1 MKSFL
6 LTTLFLLGSVSA
18 YAQKATPVN
27 ETPAVSG
34 SAAPAASIAPKTV
47 ETTDKTKKAAP
58 QNGKTTQ
65 TSNQVAEKAKKTP
78 QRSTLAKWRNEV
90 ENAKTQSPSSFPK
103 LMADEAS
110 NPPKTTESKTTEKL
124 EKSEKPV
131 LQNKPNLVKNQVKT
145 EKVEKTAT
153 EKKLEKSNTKKADKT
168 TSQPA
173 KKDNPATPAT
183 PATTVSKKVADK
195 NSSKAPEVKQDVR
208 QRALAK
214 VAAATQTTEK
224 SSAKTATT
232 TQSETTTT
240 ATTKDEESGGVL
252 IQVGAFRTGTL
263 ADTQMAKVSLLGLP
277 AKVVQLKDAEG
288 NLISV
293 VRSRERWNQAD
304 AEKMMGR
311 LEQHNVPT
319 FLISF

>member
-1 MKSFL
+1 M
-6 LTTLFLLGSVSA
+6 
-18 YAQKATPVN
+18 
-27 ETPAVSG
+27 
-34 SAAPAASIAPKTV
+34 
-47 ETTDKTKKAAP
+47 
-58 QNGKTTQ
+58 
-65 TSNQVAEKAKKTP
+65 
-78 QRSTLAKWRNEV
+78 
-90 ENAKTQSPSSFPK
+90 
-103 LMADEAS
+103 
-110 NPPKTTESKTTEKL
+110 
-124 EKSEKPV
+124 
-131 LQNKPNLVKNQVKT
+131 
-145 EKVEKTAT
+145 
-153 EKKLEKSNTKKADKT
+153 
-168 TSQPA
+168 
-173 KKDNPATPAT
+173 
-183 PATTVSKKVADK
+183 
-195 NSSKAPEVKQDVR
+195 R